1 MMPVYVCKDC
11 KREFGGWGAKHK
23 MSSGK
28 GLSCPECNGAL
39 VDRKKIEVRTGQ
51 KKTARTKAA

>member
-23 MSSGK
+23 ISSGK
-28 GLSCPECNGAL
+28 GLFCPECNGAL
-39 VDRKKIEVRTGQ
+39 VDRKEVEGKSAQ
-51 KKTARTKAA
+51 KKASRTKAA